1 MISRILWRTY
11 LAAFFVFLLGP
22 VAFIAL
28 YSLNDAVYFQLPP
41 PGLSLRWYGEFF
53 DSRIFTRALKNT
65 LLLST
70 TVTVI
75 CLLFAVPTAH
85 LVVRG
90 HFRGRELLNNLIL
103 SPLIMPGVVTGIAFL
118 SAFGVLDIRDGFF
131 RLTVAMT
138 IFCLPFAVRAISAS
152 YHGLN
157 RQAEE
162 AARNLGAT
170 RLQTWCKVLL
180 PQLRPG
186 LMAGGVFIFVETVD
200 NFSIN
205 VFLADRASKT
215 LPIAAYE
222 HIRDFDDPTVAAMAT
237 LLSIVT
243 IALVALMDRLVG
255 LDRFIGQK

>member
-1 MISRILWRTY
+1 MISRILWRLY
-11 LAAFFVFLLGP
+11 LTAFFVFLLGP
-22 VAFIAL
+22 VVFIAI
-28 YSLNDAVYFQLPP
+28 YSLNDAVYFQLPMTTF
-41 PGLSLRWYGEFF
+41 SFRWYEEFF
-53 DSRIFTRALKNT
+53 DSRIFMRALQNT
-65 LLLST
+65 VMLAAV
-70 TVTVI
+70 VTVL

-85 LVVRG
+85 LIVRG
-90 HFRGRELLNNLIL
+90 NFRGRELLNNLIL

-162 AARNLGAT
+162 AARNLGAS
-170 RLQTWCKVLL
+170 RVQTWFKVLL

-205 VFLADRASKT
+205 VFLADRGSKT

-237 LLSIVT
+237 LMSLVT
-243 IALVALMDRLVG
+243 IALVALMDRLIG